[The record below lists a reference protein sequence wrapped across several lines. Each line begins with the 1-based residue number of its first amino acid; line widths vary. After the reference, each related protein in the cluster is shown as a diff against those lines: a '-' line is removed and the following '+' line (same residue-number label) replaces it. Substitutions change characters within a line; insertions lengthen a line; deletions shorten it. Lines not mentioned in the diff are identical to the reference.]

1 MRESET
7 QVQRHLSPL
16 RYPGGKASL
25 APFLT
30 KVVLLNDLE
39 GCEYFEPYAG
49 GAGAAL
55 AMLIMGHV
63 RRINLNDA
71 DFRIYCFWRGIVH
84 QTGEFIEKINNATL
98 TIDEWKRQ
106 KQIVDNP
113 RSFSRLDVG
122 FATFFMN
129 RCNRSGVIS
138 GAGPIGGY
146 EQKGNYKLSVRFNR
160 ETLADRVETI
170 ARKKDAISI
179 SNCDAIDFLKTKLPL
194 GADRENVLV
203 YLDPPYVQKGQ
214 RLYLNSYGDS
224 DHRKL
229 GIYLKNQKRL
239 PWVMSYDDCDLVRNI
254 YGKLSVSRLRL
265 NYALQEKRIAKE
277 LLIAPLK
284 MELPSTAKIHGR
296 NTRLVDV

>member
-1 MRESET
+1 M
-7 QVQRHLSPL
+7 
-16 RYPGGKASL
+16 
-25 APFLT
+25 
-30 KVVLLNDLE
+30 
-39 GCEYFEPYAG
+39 
-49 GAGAAL
+49 
-55 AMLIMGHV
+55 
-63 RRINLNDA
+63 
-71 DFRIYCFWRGIVH
+71 
-84 QTGEFIEKINNATL
+84 
-98 TIDEWKRQ
+98 
-106 KQIVDNP
+106 
-113 RSFSRLDVG
+113 
-122 FATFFMN
+122 
-129 RCNRSGVIS
+129 
-138 GAGPIGGY
+138 
-146 EQKGNYKLSVRFNR
+146 SVRFNR